1 MTGNKFTNRL
11 IRLIDKVG
19 KYKAIVMTLA
29 VVVVFVTTYLLILP
43 AFTLERSEAEK
54 QGGID
59 LPVTETIEKVD
70 GKEKAVEYL
79 KEIRE
84 TDKGLYDE
92 YMICEGYEK
101 FGEDI

>member
-1 MTGNKFTNRL
+1 MTSIARVLALG
-11 IRLIDKVG
+11 
-19 KYKAIVMTLA
+19 MTL
-29 VVVVFVTTYLLILP
+29 
-43 AFTLERSEAEK
+43 
-54 QGGID
+54 
-59 LPVTETIEKVD
+59 ETIEKVD

-84 TDKGLYDE
+84 TDKVLYDE